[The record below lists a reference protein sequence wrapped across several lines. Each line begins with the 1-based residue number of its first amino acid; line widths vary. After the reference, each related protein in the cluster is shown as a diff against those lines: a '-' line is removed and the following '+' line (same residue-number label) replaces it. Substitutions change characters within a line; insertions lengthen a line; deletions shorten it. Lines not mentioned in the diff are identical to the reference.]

1 MDITVLSLRFYLKDN
16 YHAILSRSKVGKR
29 CHSGAMLDLVDASSL
44 LYRLQMEG
52 CEITR

>member
-16 YHAILSRSKVGKR
+16 YHAFLSRSKVGKR